1 MIIALVIAIFVIA
14 VIIVVAIDIHERS
27 HYARH
32 VDGTPISYDEFDGM
46 IRDFD
51 RQREQLYGIPQNADD
66 EHGRIRDE
74 IRRTRPRPR
83 LTAVVG
89 LVLIALVA
97 VLMLFLYAINTDP
110 AIAASA
116 ASFTLPDWVVWA
128 MLGLS
133 LVVGVVIGAVGCA
146 IGMSPAYTI
155 LCGIVLAGLFYLAT
169 MPGMAGTG
177 VVAVFASA
185 VGAALAVMAGA
196 MLPATIVLFV
206 FR

>member
-1 MIIALVIAIFVIA
+1 MILPLVIGLFVVA
-14 VIIVVAIDIHERS
+14 VVVVIAIDIHERS
-27 HYARH
+27 HYARRA
-32 VDGTPISYDEFDGM
+32 DGTPVSYDEFDRSV
-46 IRDFD
+46 RDFD
-51 RQREQLYGIPQNADD
+51 RQREQLYGIPQDADD

-83 LTAVVG
+83 LTAAVG

-128 MLGLS
+128 MLGMS
-133 LVVGVVIGAVGCA
+133 LIVGLFIGAVGCA
-146 IGMSPAYTI
+146 VGMSPAHTI
-155 LCGIVLAGLFYLAT
+155 MCGVVLAGLFYLVT
-169 MPGMAGTG
+169 MPGMTGTG
-177 VVAVFASA
+177 VIAVFASA

>member
-1 MIIALVIAIFVIA
+1 MILPLVVGLFILGVLVVI
-14 VIIVVAIDIHERS
+14 AIDIHERS
-27 HYARH
+27 HYARR
-32 VDGTPISYDEFDGM
+32 VDGTPVSYDEFDRSV
-46 IRDFD
+46 RDFD
-51 RQREQLYGIPQNADD
+51 RQRERQYKIPQDADD

-83 LTAVVG
+83 LTAAVG

-97 VLMLFLYAINTDP
+97 VLMLALYAINTDP

-116 ASFTLPDWVVWA
+116 AGFTLPDWVVWG
-128 MLGLS
+128 MLGMS
-133 LVVGVVIGAVGCA
+133 LVVGLFIGAVGCA
-146 IGMSPAYTI
+146 VGMSPAYTI

-185 VGAALAVMAGA
+185 VGAAFAVMAGA
-196 MLPATIVLFV
+196 MLPATIILAV